1 MCDLL
6 SIANEQLLVSKELLK
21 LEKYSNF
28 PIEATALYDSSE
40 HQNEFSLVCQKDTR
54 KRILEEIALW
64 ANAVD
69 GDTIY
74 WLHGPAGFGKS
85 TISRT
90 VARDLASTKQLG
102 ASYFFKRQG
111 RSTSKFFFPTII
123 NSLVQSIPQLET
135 YVCES
140 LDKELGTLTKAGI
153 ETKSLEVQF
162 KTLILKPISNLPE
175 QYSDTRP
182 RVIVV
187 DALDECENSIEIEKL
202 CSLLIRLQELH
213 KVRLRVLVTSRDADP
228 IVRTFKNCRINRPLI
243 EYSEETKDDI
253 RAFLRLRLMRIKE
266 KRGMSAEKPWPEPK
280 DLERLISLA
289 TTPHPLFIYAV
300 TFCRY
305 IETDSIKRLKKWLEF
320 SGSNISQ
327 LDEQFKKLYMT
338 VLGEVWVRSALDGEQ
353 KQQLREMLQLIIVI
367 FAPLP
372 GTSVAAFLG
381 FEMEDYDL
389 RSLLLHLHAVLDIPS
404 QMHDL
409 VQPLHKS
416 FHDFLLDKNQCGTD
430 FWIDETQAHAK
441 IASRCIEIMSGK
453 QGLRENI
460 CNLEYPGML
469 RSQISSN
476 TITTCLPAELQYA
489 CRYWVDHQQQSG
501 QRICDKDDVHVFL
514 EKHILHLLEA
524 LGLLSEISESVRMV
538 ATLQSLLSVRRVIT

>member
-1 MCDLL
+1 
-6 SIANEQLLVSKELLK
+6 
-21 LEKYSNF
+21 
-28 PIEATALYDSSE
+28 
-40 HQNEFSLVCQKDTR
+40 
-54 KRILEEIALW
+54 
-64 ANAVD
+64 
-69 GDTIY
+69 
-74 WLHGPAGFGKS
+74 
-85 TISRT
+85 
-90 VARDLASTKQLG
+90 
-102 ASYFFKRQG
+102 
-111 RSTSKFFFPTII
+111 
-123 NSLVQSIPQLET
+123 
-135 YVCES
+135 
-140 LDKELGTLTKAGI
+140 
-153 ETKSLEVQF
+153 
-162 KTLILKPISNLPE
+162 
-175 QYSDTRP
+175 
-182 RVIVV
+182 
-187 DALDECENSIEIEKL
+187 
-202 CSLLIRLQELH
+202 
-213 KVRLRVLVTSRDADP
+213 
-228 IVRTFKNCRINRPLI
+228 
-243 EYSEETKDDI
+243 
-253 RAFLRLRLMRIKE
+253 
-266 KRGMSAEKPWPEPK
+266 MSAEKPWPEPK

-338 VLGEVWVRSALDGEQ
+338 VLEEVWARSALDGEQ

-367 FAPLP
+367 FVPLP

-404 QMHDL
+404 QMDDL

-416 FHDFLLDKNQCGTD
+416 FHDFLLDRNQCGTD

-524 LGLLSEISESVRMV
+524 LGLLGEISESVRMV
-538 ATLQSLLSVRRVIT
+538 ATLQSLLSVRQCHHVIRLHPALTNFRLTIAKTVLLFLTMLSGLS